1 MPIDLAELLR
11 NEDIADALGSLCGL
25 EAEDDAHAPQWFT
38 IDGEKDMTVIARD
51 GSGGVFV
58 TTPSSPRVIHAS
70 SEGQAG
76 VIAQS
81 VDEFVTL
88 IVACPFWRD
97 LLHFA
102 DGGKLE
108 EMRRAYHVLEA
119 SWRDDDEDHEATR
132 ELLMSAIGITP
143 PDDLV
148 GMLYRSVTTKPA
160 LEHDQD
166 GSALESLFGRFTID
180 RNPMLKPYME

>member
-11 NEDIADALGSLCGL
+11 DQDIAEALGYLCEL
-25 EAEDDAHAPQWFT
+25 QAEDDAHAPLWFT
-38 IDGEKDMTVIARD
+38 IDGEKDITIIARD

-58 TTPSSPRVIHAS
+58 TTPSSPHVIHAS
-70 SEGQAG
+70 SEGEAG
-76 VIAQS
+76 VIAPS

-97 LLHFA
+97 LLKFA

-108 EMRRAYHVLEA
+108 EMRRAYPVLEA
-119 SWRDDDEDHEATR
+119 SWRDDDEDHEAAR
-132 ELLMSAIGITP
+132 ELLMSGIGIKP

-148 GMLYRSVTTKPA
+148 GMLYRSVTTRVA
-160 LEHDQD
+160 LAHDHD
-166 GSALESLFGRFTID
+166 GSALETLFGRFTVD
-180 RNPMLKPYME
+180 RNPMLKAYM